1 VSSLRLR
8 RLQKKLNTGLKKSV
22 IRRFRTL
29 KKLYNYPKEAE
40 AGLQKLQ
47 QPKRSLRVVLWVLVG
62 HLSLQRLLYLLALT
76 RPVAAALQLYISSL
90 YN

>member
-1 VSSLRLR
+1 MEIEDDQREEHIAGLR
-8 RLQKKLNTGLKKSV
+8 RQDM
-22 IRRFRTL
+22 
-29 KKLYNYPKEAE
+29 
-40 AGLQKLQ
+40 
-47 QPKRSLRVVLWVLVG
+47 

>member
-1 VSSLRLR
+1 
-8 RLQKKLNTGLKKSV
+8 V
-22 IRRFRTL
+22 IRRFRML
-29 KKLYNYPKEAE
+29 KKLYNYLKEAE
-40 AGLQKLQ
+40 AGPQKLQ

-76 RPVAAALQLYISSL
+76 RPAAVALQLYISSL